1 MVYRILMLVEM
12 LVMLKKMTNLCN
24 LMEAIDFL
32 SKTNSF
38 QEWIFG
44 QANWACLSHR
54 SLEGG
59 TRVQQIIIGYFVAP
73 ISQYLEPIFKIR
85 TIKLFCFF
93 SLQDVVFKWHSFYDK
108 PGSYVLHLFKRDANK
123 KVSNKLTYNLVHWK
137 GFVKNELEFEK
148 RILY

>member
-1 MVYRILMLVEM
+1 
-12 LVMLKKMTNLCN
+12 MTNL
-24 LMEAIDFL
+24 LDLIEASDFL

-73 ISQYLEPIFKIR
+73 ISIMKVTNDNEIWPQSNWVIFTRSIR
-85 TIKLFCFF
+85 PTL
-93 SLQDVVFKWHSFYDK
+93 
-108 PGSYVLHLFKRDANK
+108 
-123 KVSNKLTYNLVHWK
+123 
-137 GFVKNELEFEK
+137 
-148 RILY
+148 

>member
-12 LVMLKKMTNLCN
+12 LVMLKRMTNLCN

-73 ISQYLEPIFKIR
+73 ISLTNNLSKGLRTDPSKMDGCTWSNWWMSKRYKILKHIVR
-85 TIKLFCFF
+85 GKFLIEIWC
-93 SLQDVVFKWHSFYDK
+93 
-108 PGSYVLHLFKRDANK
+108 
-123 KVSNKLTYNLVHWK
+123 
-137 GFVKNELEFEK
+137 E
-148 RILY
+148 